1 MTTDDEPEQRDG
13 WFVTKRD
20 GSRSYFGGVA
30 AVVAL
35 VNVLAGCG
43 LATNDAKG
51 EVNRD
56 SVPSNVTVQG
66 FDLMPPPLPAN
77 LAGKAGL
84 LAELV
89 DFHDDDFSGSWYDAS
104 DETLH
109 IGVVTST
116 GRVLLERNDLTD
128 DTAVV
133 EDAADRSLIDGQ
145 RLADR
150 YVRRSAFVESIVG
163 WSALPKVTA
172 SWCPSRATT

>member
-1 MTTDDEPEQRDG
+1 M
-13 WFVTKRD
+13 
-20 GSRSYFGGVA
+20 
-30 AVVAL
+30 
-35 VNVLAGCG
+35 
-43 LATNDAKG
+43 
-51 EVNRD
+51 
-56 SVPSNVTVQG
+56 
-66 FDLMPPPLPAN
+66 
-77 LAGKAGL
+77 
-84 LAELV
+84 

-163 WSALPKVTA
+163 WSALPQGDGIMVSIEGDHLTSEQLDELGELPVRVVVTLGQSA
-172 SWCPSRATT
+172 APPA